1 MNYVDFFQKLESH
14 NGNLIRVNM
23 LYWLRNRPLTL
34 SNLLILLES
43 IPDKENW
50 SNESITEKENNVIA
64 WSATPEK
71 WMGRTNGGFLAHV
84 FIDEKTYWMWFHP
97 DDVELID
104 P

>member
-1 MNYVDFFQKLESH
+1 MNYVDFFQKLKSH
-14 NGNLIRVNM
+14 NGNLIRVNT
-23 LYWLRNRPLTL
+23 LYWIQNRPLTL
-34 SNLLILLES
+34 SNVLILLES

-50 SNESITEKENNVIA
+50 KDESITEEESAVVA
-64 WSATPEK
+64 WSALPNK
-71 WMGRTNGGFLAHV
+71 WHVRTKNGFLAHV